1 MEITVEEALSRG
13 IEAHQAG
20 QVEEADRFYT
30 LVLNIE
36 PRHPDANHNMGILA
50 VNVGQLEQALPFFRT
65 AIEVNPSIDQFWINY
80 IDTLINVG
88 QVGEAK
94 AAIDRARQSGRVG
107 QIFDQLD
114 DRVLG
119 GMEASNHQDP
129 PQPFLQPLLKIG
141 PYRWPNFPF
150 LCVEY

>member
-1 MEITVEEALSRG
+1 MEITIEEALSRG

-65 AIEVNPSIDQFWINY
+65 AIEVNPSIDQ
-80 IDTLINVG
+80 L
-88 QVGEAK
+88 
-94 AAIDRARQSGRVG
+94 GRC
-107 QIFDQLD
+107 L
-114 DRVLG
+114 R
-119 GMEASNHQDP
+119 
-129 PQPFLQPLLKIG
+129 
-141 PYRWPNFPF
+141 R
-150 LCVEY
+150 